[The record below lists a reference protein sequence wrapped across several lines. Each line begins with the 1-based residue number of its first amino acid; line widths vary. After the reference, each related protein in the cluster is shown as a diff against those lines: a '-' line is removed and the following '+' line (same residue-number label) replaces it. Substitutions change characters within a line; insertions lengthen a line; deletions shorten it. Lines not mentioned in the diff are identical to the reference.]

1 MKKSF
6 WFLSLLW
13 VLFLSW
19 CGWSMNIVEYNDSF
33 VDLVKECTDSNQ
45 ELFKNFS
52 TDAASVDS
60 IVQSIQESVTICQNS
75 QVKASQLWSYEKDS
89 SLKDAVVELLAMEI
103 DYLQKFSSTSRYWN
117 IDNLTEED
125 RADYNSTVS
134 DLNETQNALN
144 QQFIKLQE
152 VQEAFAVKHALKLE

>member
-6 WFLSLLW
+6 WIISLLW

-19 CGWSMNIVEYNDSF
+19 CGWSMNIVEYNDSL
-33 VDLVKECTDSNQ
+33 VDTVKECTDSNQ
-45 ELFKNFS
+45 ELFKNFN
-52 TDAASVDS
+52 TNEASVDS
-60 IVQSIQESVTICQNS
+60 IVQSIQDSVTICQNS

-89 SLKDAVVELLAMEI
+89 SLKDAVVELLALEI

-125 RADYNSTVS
+125 REDYNSTVS

-144 QQFIKLQE
+144 QQFTKLQE
-152 VQEAFAVKHALKLE
+152 VQEEFAAKHALKLE

>member
-1 MKKSF
+1 MKKGF
-6 WFLSLLW
+6 WILSLLW

-19 CGWSMNIVEYNDSF
+19 CGWSMNIVEYNDSL
-33 VDLVKECTDSNQ
+33 VDMVKECTDSNQ

-52 TDAASVDS
+52 TDGANVDS
-60 IVQSIQESVTICQNS
+60 IVQSIQDSVTICQNS

-89 SLKDAVVELLAMEI
+89 SLKDAVIELLAMEI

-125 RADYNSTVS
+125 RGDYNSTVS

-144 QQFIKLQE
+144 QQFTKLQE
-152 VQEAFAVKHALKLE
+152 VQEAFAAKHALKLE

>member
-1 MKKSF
+1 MKKGF
-6 WFLSLLW
+6 WILSLLW
-13 VLFLSW
+13 VLILSW
-19 CGWSMNIVEYNDSF
+19 CGWSMNIVEYNDSL
-33 VDLVKECTDSNQ
+33 VDMVKECTDSNQ

-52 TDAASVDS
+52 TDWANVDS
-60 IVQSIQESVTICQNS
+60 IVQSIQDSVTICQNS

-117 IDNLTEED
+117 LDNLTEED
-125 RADYNSTVS
+125 REDYNSTVS

-144 QQFIKLQE
+144 QQFTKLQE
-152 VQEAFAVKHALKLE
+152 VQEAFAAKHALKLE

>member
-1 MKKSF
+1 
-6 WFLSLLW
+6 
-13 VLFLSW
+13 
-19 CGWSMNIVEYNDSF
+19 
-33 VDLVKECTDSNQ
+33 
-45 ELFKNFS
+45 
-52 TDAASVDS
+52 
-60 IVQSIQESVTICQNS
+60 
-75 QVKASQLWSYEKDS
+75 
-89 SLKDAVVELLAMEI
+89 MEI

>member
-6 WFLSLLW
+6 WILSLLW

-19 CGWSMNIVEYNDSF
+19 CGWSMNIVEYNDSL
-33 VDLVKECTDSNQ
+33 VDIVKECTDSNQ

-52 TDAASVDS
+52 TDEASVDS
-60 IVQSIQESVTICQNS
+60 IVQSIQDSVTICQNS

-103 DYLQKFSSTSRYWN
+103 DYLQKFSSTSRYRN

-144 QQFIKLQE
+144 QQFTKLQE
-152 VQEAFAVKHALKLE
+152 VQEAFAAKHALKLE

>member
-6 WFLSLLW
+6 GMISLLW
-13 VLFLSW
+13 VLVLSW
-19 CGWSMNIVEYNDSF
+19 CGWSMNIVEYNDSL
-33 VDLVKECTDSNQ
+33 VDMVKECTDSNQ

-52 TDAASVDS
+52 TDGANVDS
-60 IVQSIQESVTICQNS
+60 IVQSIQDSVTICQNS

-117 IDNLTEED
+117 INNLTEED
-125 RADYNSTVS
+125 REDYNSTVS

-144 QQFIKLQE
+144 QQFTKLQE
-152 VQEAFAVKHALKLE
+152 VQEAFAAKHALKLE